1 VVFLVVFLAAFFF
14 AMALVTS
21 FQQTN
26 VRTAKL
32 SVNDF
37 FILRAKI
44 FPGDSSPQRRRGA
57 EKTPK
62 ENSDLRKS
70 APFICVICGHSSL
83 CLLCVWA
90 PPRLHFSPELK

>member
-44 FPGDSSPQRRRGA
+44 FPA
-57 EKTPK
+57 
-62 ENSDLRKS
+62 
-70 APFICVICGHSSL
+70 HS
-83 CLLCVWA
+83 
-90 PPRLHFSPELK
+90 

>member
-21 FQQTN
+21 FQETN

-37 FILRAKI
+37 FIPRAKI
-44 FPGDSSPQRRRGA
+44 FPRAREEKVHRRGSLTRGAA
-57 EKTPK
+57 ESRFK
-62 ENSDLRKS
+62 NSSFS
-70 APFICVICGHSSL
+70 ALCRFSSITIHRTQA
-83 CLLCVWA
+83 V
-90 PPRLHFSPELK
+90 